1 MKHSRRRILQIAAGA
16 AALPILS
23 RGACAL
29 DYPTRPVHLIEGFG
43 SGSTPDVI
51 ARLTAQRLSERLGQP
66 VVVEGRSG
74 ASGTIATE
82 AVAHATPD
90 GYTLLLALG
99 SNAING
105 WLYDNLHFDFVRDIA
120 PIAGIA
126 RGPFVM
132 EVNPAVPATTV
143 PEFIAY
149 AKANPGKINMA
160 SAGTGDLTQI
170 CGELFKM
177 LTGLDM
183 VDVPYRGAE
192 VFTGMLSGQ
201 AQLYFGPLPSSI
213 GYIKAGRLR
222 ALAVTT
228 ASRTPALPDIPTVGE
243 FVPGY
248 EASAWQGIG
257 APRNTP
263 VEIVDKLNK
272 EINAMLAEPDLQ
284 ARLATLGEEP
294 LVMTAAQFGKLIVD
308 EKEKWGKVIRA
319 AGIKAE

>member
-1 MKHSRRRILQIAAGA
+1 MKLPRRTFLRMAGA
-16 AALPILS
+16 AALPPLP
-23 RGACAL
+23 RMALAL
-29 DYPTRPVHLIEGFG
+29 DYPTRPVHLIEGYG

-66 VVVEGRSG
+66 FVVEGRSG

-82 AVAHATPD
+82 TVAHAAPD

-105 WLYDNLHFDFVRDIA
+105 WLYNNLHFDFVRDIV

-132 EVNPAVPATTV
+132 EVNPAVPANTV

-177 LTGLDM
+177 LTG
-183 VDVPYRGAE
+183 VDLVNVPYRGAE

-201 AQLYFGPLPSSI
+201 AQLYFGPLPASI
-213 GYIKAGRLR
+213 GHIRAGRLR

-228 ASRTPALPDIPTVGE
+228 AVRTPALPDIPTVGE

-263 VEIVDKLNK
+263 IEIVEKLNK
-272 EINAMLAEPDLQ
+272 EINAMLVEPELQ

-294 LVMTAAQFGKLIVD
+294 LVMTPAEFGKLIVD
-308 EKEKWGKVIRA
+308 ETEKWGKVIRSS
-319 AGIKAE
+319 GIKAE